1 MKTLEELRA
10 TGNDQKD
17 ELDAAMRLIEKQ
29 KADMEATIARA
40 KKLADEY
47 NATLT
52 QIQEH
57 AEATLAKIKH
67 DQENVEG
74 ARLAKE
80 KQEQEAA
87 EKARL
92 DKEEEEEAAQGE
104 SINISE
110 TLKKLEIEWSKNI
123 EDLEG
128 ERKNT
133 VAIIQDMRGVNE
145 DGAWNGT
152 ISTEEE
158 KVKKLSADI
167 AKLQEEQK
175 LAKDIL
181 VQAQIDRE
189 TGSAGS
195 IDEMTQR
202 QAGLA
207 FLKVLRKR
215 HAEVERRKVIAA
227 ARAAGEAAPQLVAP
241 GTLF

>member
-1 MKTLEELRA
+1 MKTLEELQA
-10 TGNDQKD
+10 MGNGQKD
-17 ELDAAMRLIEKQ
+17 ELDAAMRLIERQ
-29 KADMEATIARA
+29 KEDMEATIAQA
-40 KKLADEY
+40 KKLAEEY
-47 NATLT
+47 SATLT
-52 QIQEH
+52 QIKER

-67 DQENVEG
+67 DQENVE
-74 ARLAKE
+74 AVRLAKE
-80 KQEQEAA
+80 KQEQ
-87 EKARL
+87 
-92 DKEEEEEAAQGE
+92 EEAAQGE

-110 TLKKLEIEWSKNI
+110 TLKKLEIEWGKNI

-152 ISTEEE
+152 ISTEQE

-167 AKLQEEQK
+167 AKLQEDQK

-181 VQAQIDRE
+181 VQAKIDRE
-189 TGSAGS
+189 TGSAAAGS

-215 HAEVERRKVIAA
+215 HAEVERMKVIAA